1 MLSCPACQG
10 FVPDSQSVCPHCD
23 TSVEAPRGRGPRL
36 RDMIALGVMA
46 GSTSVTMMACY
57 GAPCGPG
64 ECGFDGT
71 GGYGEPVCN
80 PSTMSEDLGDAALPI
95 MIEGSLEASGT
106 NEGSCGG
113 NGGERV
119 YTWTPPAA
127 GTYRIRTTTDFD
139 TVLYVRD
146 ASGGVCGD
154 ELACNDEA
162 PDNSTT
168 GPSQVEVT
176 LGTEPVAI
184 VVDGFLGDTAGD
196 FSLVIEA
203 VE

>member
-1 MLSCPACQG
+1 MSNELSGDLPLMVDA
-10 FVPDSQSVCPHCD
+10 
-23 TSVEAPRGRGPRL
+23 
-36 RDMIALGVMA
+36 
-46 GSTSVTMMACY
+46 SVT
-57 GAPCGPG
+57 
-64 ECGFDGT
+64 
-71 GGYGEPVCN
+71 
-80 PSTMSEDLGDAALPI
+80 
-95 MIEGSLEASGT
+95 ASGT

-113 NGGERV
+113 NGGEMV

-139 TVLYVRD
+139 TVIYVRD
-146 ASGGVCGD
+146 ASDGICGD

-162 PDNSTT
+162 PGNSTN
-168 GPSQVEVT
+168 GASQVELT
-176 LGTEPVAI
+176 LGTDPVAI